1 MASVQ
6 RRSESRTDVFQ
17 LADLRVGH
25 QSSAHRVKV
34 RNVSSK
40 GMMGEGPVPLESGTR
55 LTIELPELGQVA
67 GTVVWVQQP
76 RFGVA
81 FDTEVDPAFA

>member
-6 RRSESRTDVFQ
+6 RRSENRTDVFQ
-17 LADLRVGH
+17 LADLRVGQ
-25 QSSAHRVKV
+25 QSHAHRVKV

-40 GMMGEGPVPLESGTR
+40 GMMGEGPVPVESGTR
-55 LTIELPELGQVA
+55 LTIELPKLGQVA

-81 FDTEVDPAFA
+81 FDTEVDSTFA